1 MQLLE
6 EERST
11 KAEDL
16 RKVTGIEKELETLV
30 DSKKQLLA
38 ESDTL
43 RKALQD
49 VQTKMKSSEQEITD
63 RFTTQLKSTADLLAK
78 ETQKTTA
85 LNTMISQLKGGE
97 STARLDADKS
107 KKEYKVLNEK
117 YAHQAAEHA
126 QTFTVSNVAIASLT
140 NHTNVFV
147 ETQRANQA
155 N

>member
-49 VQTKMKSSEQEITD
+49 VQTKMKSSEQ
-63 RFTTQLKSTADLLAK
+63 
-78 ETQKTTA
+78 
-85 LNTMISQLKGGE
+85 
-97 STARLDADKS
+97 
-107 KKEYKVLNEK
+107 
-117 YAHQAAEHA
+117 
-126 QTFTVSNVAIASLT
+126 
-140 NHTNVFV
+140 
-147 ETQRANQA
+147 
-155 N
+155 

>member
-16 RKVTGIEKELETLV
+16 RKVTRIEKELETLV

-49 VQTKMKSSEQEITD
+49 VQAKMKSSEQEITD

-85 LNTMISQLKGGE
+85 LNTMINELKGGE

-107 KKEYKVLNEK
+107 KKENKVLNEK
-117 YAHQAAEHA
+117 YANQAAEHA
-126 QTFTVSNVAIASLT
+126 QAFMVSKLARASLI
-140 NHTNVFV
+140 NYTNVFV